1 MHTITIKI
9 RKAKFMP
16 GCDYSAYVSFP
27 FNYDIVNFIKSFR
40 NRSWIKGSKEW
51 EIMIEDISL
60 LLDEFNDY
68 AFDISGRYVDLS
80 PETYHTADE
89 FDFKT
94 DPFSHQIEG
103 FNFGMSHNKW
113 LLGDEM
119 GLGKTKQVIDIACA
133 YKKFYGYKHCLIVCG
148 VNSLKWNWKNEI
160 ETHSNEESHILGQ
173 RVKKKTNELYIGS
186 NKDKLHDVDCLDSIP
201 AYFII
206 TNIETLRD
214 DEITQGLKS
223 WIHQNEI
230 NMIAADEVH
239 KMKNPASQQGKAFI
253 SLEADTEIAMT
264 GTPLMN
270 SPLDLYIIL
279 RWLGYEK
286 HSFYSFKKHYCVMGG
301 YGGYEVVGY
310 VHTDEL
316 EEQLQEIMLRRLKDE
331 VLDLPEKTYIDDYV
345 DMLPKQAIIYKEVKA
360 DIKANIDILSVSPNP
375 LAEMIRLR
383 QATGYTGIL
392 SSEIQCSAKLDRMEE
407 IVQDCMD
414 NRKQVIIFSN
424 WTQMTDVIFTR
435 LIKNVPGCA
444 VGVITGE
451 VNDSK
456 RQETVDAFQNGE
468 FNVILGTTG
477 SMGTGLNL
485 FAANVI
491 IMFDEPWSMALREQA
506 VDRAYRIGQ
515 KNNITIYT
523 IMCKDTID
531 ERIHSLINKKGE
543 MSDLFIDGKLPEGK
557 RREMIDYLLS

>member
-1 MHTITIKI
+1 MTTITIKI
-9 RKAKFMP
+9 RKARFMP

-27 FNYDIVNFIKSFR
+27 FNYDIVNYIKSFR

-51 EIMIEDISL
+51 EIMIEDIQYL
-60 LLDEFNDY
+60 LEEFPHF

-80 PETYHTADE
+80 PEVYHTADE

-94 DPFSHQIEG
+94 KPFSHQIDG
-103 FNFGMSHNKW
+103 FNYGMSHNKW

-133 YKKFYGYKHCLIVCG
+133 YKKFYGYKHCLIICG
-148 VNSLKWNWKNEI
+148 VNSLKWNWRNEI
-160 ETHSNEESHILGQ
+160 SLHSNEESHILGQ

-186 NKDKLHDVDCLDSIP
+186 NKDKLYDVEHLDEIP

-206 TNIETLRD
+206 TNVETLRD
-214 DEITQGLKS
+214 DDITQGLRS
-223 WIHQNEI
+223 WMRQNEI
-230 NMIAADEVH
+230 NMIAGDECH

-253 SLEADTEIAMT
+253 SLDTECKIAMT

-310 VHTDEL
+310 IHTEEL
-316 EEQLQEIMLRRLKDE
+316 EEQLNQIMLRRLKDD

-345 DMLPKQAIIYKEVKA
+345 EMLPKQAIIYKEVKA
-360 DIKANIDILSVSPNP
+360 DIKANIDILSISPNP

-392 SSEIQCSAKLDRMEE
+392 SSEIQCSAKLDRMRE
-407 IVQDCMD
+407 IVEDAIE
-414 NRKQVIIFSN
+414 NGKKVIVFSN
-424 WTQMTDVIFTR
+424 WTQMTDIIQYR
-435 LIKNVPGCA
+435 LADFGPIC
-444 VGVITGE
+444 ITGNTPDNMRQRY
-451 VNDSK
+451 VDS
-456 RQETVDAFQNGE
+456 FQN
-468 FNVILGTTG
+468 NDKYKLIIGTTG
-477 SMGTGLNL
+477 SMGTGITLTK
-485 FAANVI
+485 ASVI
-491 IMFDEPWSMALREQA
+491 IFLDHPWSEALYEQA
-506 VDRAYRIGQ
+506 VDRAHRVGQ
-515 KNNITIYT
+515 KNNITIYN

-531 ERIHSLINKKGE
+531 EKIWKLVKKKGE
-543 MSDLFIDGKLPEGK
+543 MSDLFVDGKLPAGK

>member
-1 MHTITIKI
+1 MTTITIKI
-9 RKAKFMP
+9 RKARFMP

-27 FNYDIVNFIKSFR
+27 FNYDIVNYIKSFR

-51 EIMIEDISL
+51 EIMIEDIQYL
-60 LLDEFNDY
+60 LEEFPHF

-80 PETYHTADE
+80 PEVYHTADE

-94 DPFSHQIEG
+94 KPFSHQIDG
-103 FNFGMSHNKW
+103 FNYGMSHNKW

-133 YKKFYGYKHCLIVCG
+133 YKKFYGYKHCLIICG
-148 VNSLKWNWKNEI
+148 VNSLKWNWRNEI
-160 ETHSNEESHILGQ
+160 SLHSNEESHILGQ

-186 NKDKLHDVDCLDSIP
+186 NKDKLYDVEHLDEIP

-206 TNIETLRD
+206 TNVETLRD
-214 DEITQGLKS
+214 DDITQGLRS
-223 WIHQNEI
+223 WMRQNEI
-230 NMIAADEVH
+230 NMIAGDECH

-253 SLEADTEIAMT
+253 SLDTECKIAMT

-310 VHTDEL
+310 IHTEEL
-316 EEQLQEIMLRRLKDE
+316 EEQLNQIMLRRLKDD

-345 DMLPKQAIIYKEVKA
+345 EMLPKQAIIYKEVKA
-360 DIKANIDILSVSPNP
+360 DIKANIDILSISPNP

-407 IVQDCMD
+407 IVQDSLAND
-414 NRKQVIIFSN
+414 KQVLIFSN
-424 WTQMTDVIFTR
+424 WTQITDVIIDR
-435 LIKNVPGCA
+435 LKDYAPLR
-444 VGVITGE
+444 ITGE
-451 VNDSK
+451 TPDNLRIVNVED
-456 RQETVDAFQNGE
+456 FQNGKRK
-468 FNVILGTTG
+468 ILVGTTG
-477 SMGTGLNL
+477 AIGTGLTL
-485 FAANVI
+485 TAATVVI
-491 IMFDEPWSMALREQA
+491 FLDHPWSEALYEQA
-506 VDRAYRIGQ
+506 VDRAHRVGQ
-515 KNNITIYT
+515 KNNITIYN

-531 ERIHSLINKKGE
+531 EKIWKLVKKKGE
-543 MSDLFIDGKLPEGK
+543 MSDLFVDGKLPEGK

>member
-1 MHTITIKI
+1 MTTITIKI
-9 RKAKFMP
+9 RKARFMP

-27 FNYDIVNFIKSFR
+27 FNYDIVNYIKSFR

-51 EIMIEDISL
+51 EIMIEDIQYL
-60 LLDEFNDY
+60 LEEFPHF

-80 PETYHTADE
+80 PEVYHTADE

-94 DPFSHQIEG
+94 KPFSHQIDG
-103 FNFGMSHNKW
+103 FNYGMSHSKW

-133 YKKFYGYKHCLIVCG
+133 YKKFYGYKHCLIICG
-148 VNSLKWNWKNEI
+148 VNSLKWNWRNEI
-160 ETHSNEESHILGQ
+160 SLHSNEESHILGQ

-186 NKDKLHDVDCLDSIP
+186 NKDKLYDVEHLDEIP

-214 DEITQGLKS
+214 DDITQGLRS
-223 WIHQNEI
+223 WMRQNEI
-230 NMIAADEVH
+230 NMIAGDECH

-253 SLEADTEIAMT
+253 SLDTECKIAMT

-310 VHTDEL
+310 IHTEEL
-316 EEQLQEIMLRRLKDE
+316 EEQLSQIMLRRLKDD

-345 DMLPKQAIIYKEVKA
+345 EMLPKQAIIYKEVKA

-392 SSEIQCSAKLDRMEE
+392 SSEIQCSAKLDRMRE
-407 IVQDCMD
+407 IVEDAIE
-414 NRKQVIIFSN
+414 NGKKVIVFSN
-424 WTQMTDVIFTR
+424 WTQMTDIIQYR
-435 LIKNVPGCA
+435 LADFGPVC
-444 VGVITGE
+444 ITGNTPDNMRQRY
-451 VNDSK
+451 VDS
-456 RQETVDAFQNGE
+456 FQN
-468 FNVILGTTG
+468 NDKYKLIIGTTG
-477 SMGTGLNL
+477 SMGTGITLTK
-485 FAANVI
+485 ASVI
-491 IMFDEPWSMALREQA
+491 IFLDHPWSEALYEQA
-506 VDRAYRIGQ
+506 VDRAHRVGQ
-515 KNNITIYT
+515 KNNITIYN

-531 ERIHSLINKKGE
+531 EKIWKLVKKKGE
-543 MSDLFIDGKLPEGK
+543 MSDLFVDGKLPEGK

>member
-1 MHTITIKI
+1 MTTITIKI
-9 RKAKFMP
+9 RKSRFMP
-16 GCDYSAYVSFP
+16 GCDFSAFVSFP
-27 FNYDIVNFIKSFR
+27 FNYDIVNYIKSFK

-51 EIMIEDISL
+51 EIMIEDIAL
-60 LLDEFNDY
+60 LLKKFSNF

-80 PETYHTADE
+80 PEVYYTADE

-94 DPFSHQIEG
+94 VPFSHQIEG
-103 FNFGMSHNKW
+103 FNYGMSHTKW

-133 YKKFYGYKHCLIVCG
+133 YKKFYGYKHCLIICG
-148 VNSLKWNWKNEI
+148 VNSLKWNWRNEVSI
-160 ETHSNEESHILGQ
+160 HSNEESHILGQ

-186 NKDKLHDVDCLDSIP
+186 NKDKLYDVEHLDEIS

-206 TNIETLRD
+206 TNVETLRD
-214 DEITQGLKS
+214 DDITQGLKS
-223 WIHQNEI
+223 WMRQNEI
-230 NMIAADEVH
+230 NMIAGDEVH

-253 SLEADTEIAMT
+253 SLDTECKIAMT

-286 HSFYSFKKHYCVMGG
+286 HSFYSFKKYYCVMGG

-310 VHTDEL
+310 VHTEEL
-316 EEQLQEIMLRRLKDE
+316 EDQLSQIMLRRLKDD

-345 DMLPKQAIIYKEVKA
+345 EMLPKQAIIYKEVKA

-392 SSEIQCSAKLDRMEE
+392 SSEIQCSAKLDRMRE
-407 IVQDCMD
+407 IVEDAIE
-414 NRKQVIIFSN
+414 NGKKVIVFSN
-424 WTQMTDVIFTR
+424 WTQMIDIIQYR
-435 LIKNVPGCA
+435 LACFGPVC
-444 VGVITGE
+444 ITGNTPDNMRQRY
-451 VNDSK
+451 VDS
-456 RQETVDAFQNGE
+456 FQN
-468 FNVILGTTG
+468 NDKYKLIIGTTG
-477 SMGTGLNL
+477 AMGTGLTL
-485 FAANVI
+485 TAATVVI
-491 IMFDEPWSMALREQA
+491 FLDHPWSEALYEQA
-506 VDRAYRIGQ
+506 VDRAHRVGQ
-515 KNNITIYT
+515 KNNITIYN

-531 ERIHSLINKKGE
+531 EKIWKLVKKKGE
-543 MSDLFIDGKLPEGK
+543 MSDLFVDGKLPEGK